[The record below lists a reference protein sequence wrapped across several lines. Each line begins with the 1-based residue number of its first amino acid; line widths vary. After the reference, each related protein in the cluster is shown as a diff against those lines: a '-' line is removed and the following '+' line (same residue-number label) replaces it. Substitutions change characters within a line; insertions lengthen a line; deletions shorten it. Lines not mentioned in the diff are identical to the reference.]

1 MVIYIPNERYIAT
14 LRLGGQRKQFS
25 TNISSPNFKKCRI
38 KSLFSDFCVYIC
50 KQQNNNIMP
59 FFILKTLL
67 ICTFLLTWAVL
78 GLASISLIW
87 RNKHKKDLTILL
99 APILLIYWGL
109 TSYSTCYENFFLLR
123 RTSLLP
129 TLCCWGLTFLPP
141 LLYFFI
147 RFRITGIFPKKSQWW
162 KHLLP
167 SMLLSCCYILMSV
180 LSPVTDHLTYSW
192 AEILLSF
199 PAWWTLF
206 RLTCIITGITQ
217 TFIYVLLLRNMNE
230 TDCIFLKSASDIQRK
245 SILISGV
252 FFMFLLNMFT
262 SSYICNLLYN
272 LCIGVLSG
280 YIFHNSLLHQFVKQK
295 LKSHIYRETLSPVN
309 NLNQQPESKSE
320 KKVVEKEVL
329 INGKKNSKVYLTPQK
344 INEINQL
351 LQTPEFIYDQKIKLE
366 QFAQRVAVN
375 STYLN
380 RYFNQEY
387 GCSFLQYLTSLR
399 IEQAEMLLKD
409 SNAEIG
415 DICYNTGFNS
425 PSAFH
430 KAFKTR
436 YGCSPSE
443 WRRRCLTEKLN
454 AGVQ

>member
-1 MVIYIPNERYIAT
+1 M
-14 LRLGGQRKQFS
+14 
-25 TNISSPNFKKCRI
+25 
-38 KSLFSDFCVYIC
+38 YIC

-67 ICTFLLTWAVL
+67 FCAFLLTWVVL

-87 RNKHKKDLTILL
+87 RNKHKKDLAILL

-109 TSYSTCYENFFLLR
+109 TSYSTWYENFFLLQ

-129 TLCCWGLTFLPP
+129 TLYCWGLTFLPP

-147 RFRITGIFPKKSQWW
+147 RFRITGIFPQKSQWW

-167 SMLLSCCYILMSV
+167 SILLSCCYILMSV
-180 LSPVTDHLTYSW
+180 LSPVTDRLTYSW
-192 AEILLSF
+192 AEILSSS

-230 TDCIFLKSASDIQRK
+230 TDCISLKSAPDIQRK
-245 SILISGV
+245 SILISGF
-252 FFMFLLNMFT
+252 FFMFLLNMLT
-262 SSYICNLLYN
+262 SSYTCNILYN
-272 LCIGVLSG
+272 LYIAVLGG
-280 YIFHNSLLHQFVKQK
+280 YIFYNSLLHQVIKQK
-295 LKSHIYRETLSPVN
+295 LKLHIYRETLSPLPVN
-309 NLNQQPESKSE
+309 NLNQQQESKSE
-320 KKVVEKEVL
+320 KDVVEKEVL

-399 IEQAEMLLKD
+399 IEQAEMLLRD

-443 WRRRCLTEKLN
+443 WRRRCLTEKLD
-454 AGVQ
+454 AAVQ

>member
-1 MVIYIPNERYIAT
+1 
-14 LRLGGQRKQFS
+14 
-25 TNISSPNFKKCRI
+25 
-38 KSLFSDFCVYIC
+38 
-50 KQQNNNIMP
+50 MP
-59 FFILKTLL
+59 FFIFQTLL
-67 ICTFLLTWAVL
+67 FCAFLLTWVVL

-87 RNKHKKDLTILL
+87 RNKHKKDLAILL

-109 TSYSTCYENFFLLR
+109 TSYSTWYENFFLLQ

-129 TLCCWGLTFLPP
+129 TLYCWGLTFLPP

-180 LSPVTDHLTYSW
+180 LSPVTDRLTYSW
-192 AEILLSF
+192 AEILSSS

-230 TDCIFLKSASDIQRK
+230 TDCISLKSAPDIQRK
-245 SILISGV
+245 SILISGF
-252 FFMFLLNMFT
+252 FFMFLLNMLT

-295 LKSHIYRETLSPVN
+295 LKSHIYREILSPVN

>member
-1 MVIYIPNERYIAT
+1 
-14 LRLGGQRKQFS
+14 
-25 TNISSPNFKKCRI
+25 
-38 KSLFSDFCVYIC
+38 
-50 KQQNNNIMP
+50 MP

-67 ICTFLLTWAVL
+67 FCAFLLTWVVL

-87 RNKHKKDLTILL
+87 RNKHKKDLAILL

-109 TSYSTCYENFFLLR
+109 TSYSTWYENFFLLQ

-129 TLCCWGLTFLPP
+129 TLYCWGLTFLPP

-147 RFRITGIFPKKSQWW
+147 RFRITGIFPQKSQWW

-167 SMLLSCCYILMSV
+167 SILLSCCYILMSV
-180 LSPVTDHLTYSW
+180 LSPVTDRLTYSW
-192 AEILLSF
+192 TEILSSS

-230 TDCIFLKSASDIQRK
+230 TDCISLKSAPDIQRK
-245 SILISGV
+245 SILISGF
-252 FFMFLLNMFT
+252 FFMFLLNMLT
-262 SSYICNLLYN
+262 SSYTCNILYN
-272 LCIGVLSG
+272 LYIAVLGG
-280 YIFHNSLLHQFVKQK
+280 YIFYNSLLHQVIKQK
-295 LKSHIYRETLSPVN
+295 LKLRVYQETLSPLPVN
-309 NLNQQPESKSE
+309 NLNQQQESKSE
-320 KKVVEKEVL
+320 KDVVEKEVL

-399 IEQAEMLLKD
+399 IEQAEMLLRD

-454 AGVQ
+454 AAVQ

>member
-1 MVIYIPNERYIAT
+1 
-14 LRLGGQRKQFS
+14 
-25 TNISSPNFKKCRI
+25 
-38 KSLFSDFCVYIC
+38 
-50 KQQNNNIMP
+50 MP

-67 ICTFLLTWAVL
+67 FCAFLLTWVVL

-87 RNKHKKDLTILL
+87 RNKHKKDLAILL

-109 TSYSTCYENFFLLR
+109 TSYSTWYENFFLLQ

-129 TLCCWGLTFLPP
+129 TLYCWGLTFLPP

-147 RFRITGIFPKKSQWW
+147 RFRITGIFPQKSQWW

-167 SMLLSCCYILMSV
+167 SILLSCCYILMSV
-180 LSPVTDHLTYSW
+180 LSPVTDRLTYSW
-192 AEILLSF
+192 AEILSSS

-230 TDCIFLKSASDIQRK
+230 TDCISLKSAPDIQRK
-245 SILISGV
+245 SILISG
-252 FFMFLLNMFT
+252 FFFIFLLNMLT
-262 SSYICNLLYN
+262 SSYICNILYN
-272 LCIGVLSG
+272 LYIAVLGG
-280 YIFHNSLLHQFVKQK
+280 YIFYNSLLHQVIKQK
-295 LKSHIYRETLSPVN
+295 LKLHIYRETLSPLPVN
-309 NLNQQPESKSE
+309 NLNQQQESKSE
-320 KKVVEKEVL
+320 KDVVEKEVL

-399 IEQAEMLLKD
+399 IEQAEMLLRD

-454 AGVQ
+454 AAVQ

>member
-1 MVIYIPNERYIAT
+1 
-14 LRLGGQRKQFS
+14 
-25 TNISSPNFKKCRI
+25 
-38 KSLFSDFCVYIC
+38 
-50 KQQNNNIMP
+50 MP

-67 ICTFLLTWAVL
+67 FCAFLLTWVVL

-87 RNKHKKDLTILL
+87 RNKHKKDLAILL

-109 TSYSTCYENFFLLR
+109 TSYSTWYENFFLLQ

-129 TLCCWGLTFLPP
+129 TLYCWGLTFLPP

-147 RFRITGIFPKKSQWW
+147 RFRITGIFPQKSQWW

-167 SMLLSCCYILMSV
+167 SILLSCCYILMSV
-180 LSPVTDHLTYSW
+180 LSPVTDRLTYSW
-192 AEILLSF
+192 AEILSSS

-230 TDCIFLKSASDIQRK
+230 TDCISLKSAPDIQRK
-245 SILISGV
+245 SILISGF
-252 FFMFLLNMFT
+252 FFMFLLNMLT
-262 SSYICNLLYN
+262 SSYTCNILYN
-272 LCIGVLSG
+272 LYIAVLGG
-280 YIFHNSLLHQFVKQK
+280 YIFYNSLLHQVIKQK
-295 LKSHIYRETLSPVN
+295 LKLHIYRETLSPLPVN
-309 NLNQQPESKSE
+309 NLNQQQESKSE
-320 KKVVEKEVL
+320 KDVVEKEVL

-399 IEQAEMLLKD
+399 IEQAEMLLRD

-443 WRRRCLTEKLN
+443 WRRRCLTEKLD
-454 AGVQ
+454 AAVQ

>member
-1 MVIYIPNERYIAT
+1 
-14 LRLGGQRKQFS
+14 
-25 TNISSPNFKKCRI
+25 
-38 KSLFSDFCVYIC
+38 
-50 KQQNNNIMP
+50 MP

-67 ICTFLLTWAVL
+67 FCAFLLTWVVL

-87 RNKHKKDLTILL
+87 RNKHKKDLAILL

-109 TSYSTCYENFFLLR
+109 TSYSTWYENFFLLQ

-129 TLCCWGLTFLPP
+129 TLYCWGLTFLPP

-147 RFRITGIFPKKSQWW
+147 RFRITGIFPQKSQWW

-167 SMLLSCCYILMSV
+167 SILLSCCYILMSV
-180 LSPVTDHLTYSW
+180 LSPVTDRLTYSW
-192 AEILLSF
+192 AEILSSS

-230 TDCIFLKSASDIQRK
+230 TDCISLKSAPDIQRK
-245 SILISGV
+245 SILISG
-252 FFMFLLNMFT
+252 FFFIFLLNMLT
-262 SSYICNLLYN
+262 SSYICNILYN
-272 LCIGVLSG
+272 LYIAVLGG
-280 YIFHNSLLHQFVKQK
+280 YIFYNSLLHQVIKQK
-295 LKSHIYRETLSPVN
+295 LKLHIYRETLSPLPVN
-309 NLNQQPESKSE
+309 NLNQQQESKSE
-320 KKVVEKEVL
+320 KDVVEKEVL

-366 QFAQRVAVN
+366 QFAQRVAAN

-399 IEQAEMLLKD
+399 IEQAEMLLRD

-454 AGVQ
+454 AAVQ

>member
-1 MVIYIPNERYIAT
+1 
-14 LRLGGQRKQFS
+14 
-25 TNISSPNFKKCRI
+25 
-38 KSLFSDFCVYIC
+38 
-50 KQQNNNIMP
+50 MP

-67 ICTFLLTWAVL
+67 FCAFLLTWVVL

-87 RNKHKKDLTILL
+87 RNKHKKDLAILL

-109 TSYSTCYENFFLLR
+109 TSYSTWYENFFLLQ

-129 TLCCWGLTFLPP
+129 TLYCWGLTFLPP

-147 RFRITGIFPKKSQWW
+147 RFRITGIFPQKSQWW

-167 SMLLSCCYILMSV
+167 SILLSCCYILMSV
-180 LSPVTDHLTYSW
+180 LSPVTDRLTYSW
-192 AEILLSF
+192 AEILSSS

-217 TFIYVLLLRNMNE
+217 IFIYVLLLRNMNE
-230 TDCIFLKSASDIQRK
+230 TDCISLKSAPDIQRK
-245 SILISGV
+245 SILISGF
-252 FFMFLLNMFT
+252 FFMFLLNMLT
-262 SSYICNLLYN
+262 SSYTCNILYN
-272 LCIGVLSG
+272 LYIAVLGG
-280 YIFHNSLLHQFVKQK
+280 YIFYNSLLHQVIKQK
-295 LKSHIYRETLSPVN
+295 LKLRVYQETLSPLPVN
-309 NLNQQPESKSE
+309 NLNQQQESKSE
-320 KKVVEKEVL
+320 KDVVEKEVL
-329 INGKKNSKVYLTPQK
+329 INGKKSSKVYLTPQK

-399 IEQAEMLLKD
+399 IEQAEMLLRD

-454 AGVQ
+454 AAVQ

>member
-1 MVIYIPNERYIAT
+1 
-14 LRLGGQRKQFS
+14 
-25 TNISSPNFKKCRI
+25 
-38 KSLFSDFCVYIC
+38 
-50 KQQNNNIMP
+50 MP

-67 ICTFLLTWAVL
+67 FCAFLLTWVVL

-87 RNKHKKDLTILL
+87 RNKHKKDLAILL

-109 TSYSTCYENFFLLR
+109 TSYSTWYENFFLLQ

-129 TLCCWGLTFLPP
+129 TLYCWGLTFLPP

-147 RFRITGIFPKKSQWW
+147 RFRITGIFPQKSQWW

-167 SMLLSCCYILMSV
+167 SILLSCCYILMSV
-180 LSPVTDHLTYSW
+180 LSPVTDRLTYSW
-192 AEILLSF
+192 AEILSSS

-206 RLTCIITGITQ
+206 RLTCVITGITQ

-230 TDCIFLKSASDIQRK
+230 TDCISLKSAPDIQRK
-245 SILISGV
+245 SILISG
-252 FFMFLLNMFT
+252 FFFIFLLNMLT
-262 SSYICNLLYN
+262 SSYICNILYN
-272 LCIGVLSG
+272 LYIAVLGG
-280 YIFHNSLLHQFVKQK
+280 YIFYNSLLHQVIKQK
-295 LKSHIYRETLSPVN
+295 LKLHIYRETLSPLPVN
-309 NLNQQPESKSE
+309 NLNQQQESKSE
-320 KKVVEKEVL
+320 KDVVEKEVL

-399 IEQAEMLLKD
+399 IEQAEMLLRD

-454 AGVQ
+454 AAVQ

>member
-1 MVIYIPNERYIAT
+1 
-14 LRLGGQRKQFS
+14 
-25 TNISSPNFKKCRI
+25 
-38 KSLFSDFCVYIC
+38 
-50 KQQNNNIMP
+50 MP

-67 ICTFLLTWAVL
+67 FCAFLLTWVVL

-87 RNKHKKDLTILL
+87 RNKHKKDLAILL

-109 TSYSTCYENFFLLR
+109 TSYSTWYENFFLLQ

-129 TLCCWGLTFLPP
+129 TLYCWGLTFLPP

-147 RFRITGIFPKKSQWW
+147 RFRITGIFPQKSQWW

-167 SMLLSCCYILMSV
+167 SILLSCCYILMSV
-180 LSPVTDHLTYSW
+180 LSPVTDRLTYSW
-192 AEILLSF
+192 AEILSSS

-230 TDCIFLKSASDIQRK
+230 TDCISLKSAPDIQRK
-245 SILISGV
+245 SILISG
-252 FFMFLLNMFT
+252 FFFIFLLNMLT
-262 SSYICNLLYN
+262 SSYICNILYN
-272 LCIGVLSG
+272 LYIAVLGG
-280 YIFHNSLLHQFVKQK
+280 YIFYNSLLHQVIKQK
-295 LKSHIYRETLSPVN
+295 LKLRVYQETLSPLPVN
-309 NLNQQPESKSE
+309 NLNQQQESKSE
-320 KKVVEKEVL
+320 KDVVEKEVL
-329 INGKKNSKVYLTPQK
+329 INGKKSSKVYLTPQK

-399 IEQAEMLLKD
+399 IEQAEMLLRD

-454 AGVQ
+454 AAVQ

>member
-1 MVIYIPNERYIAT
+1 M
-14 LRLGGQRKQFS
+14 
-25 TNISSPNFKKCRI
+25 
-38 KSLFSDFCVYIC
+38 YIC

-67 ICTFLLTWAVL
+67 FCAFLLTWVVL

-87 RNKHKKDLTILL
+87 RNKHKKDLAILL

-109 TSYSTCYENFFLLR
+109 TSYSTWYENFFLLQ

-129 TLCCWGLTFLPP
+129 TLYCWGLTFLPP

-147 RFRITGIFPKKSQWW
+147 RFRITGIFPQKSQWW

-167 SMLLSCCYILMSV
+167 SILLSCCYILMSV
-180 LSPVTDHLTYSW
+180 LSPVTDRLTYSW
-192 AEILLSF
+192 AEILSSS

-230 TDCIFLKSASDIQRK
+230 TDCISLKSAPDIQRK
-245 SILISGV
+245 SILISGF
-252 FFMFLLNMFT
+252 FFMFLLNMLT
-262 SSYICNLLYN
+262 SSYTCNILYN
-272 LCIGVLSG
+272 LYIAVLGG
-280 YIFHNSLLHQFVKQK
+280 YIFYNSLLHQVIKQK
-295 LKSHIYRETLSPVN
+295 LKLRVYQETLSPLPVN
-309 NLNQQPESKSE
+309 NLNQQQESKSE
-320 KKVVEKEVL
+320 KDVVEKEVL
-329 INGKKNSKVYLTPQK
+329 INGKKSSKVYLTPQK

-399 IEQAEMLLKD
+399 IEQAEMLLRD

-454 AGVQ
+454 AAVQ

>member
-1 MVIYIPNERYIAT
+1 
-14 LRLGGQRKQFS
+14 
-25 TNISSPNFKKCRI
+25 
-38 KSLFSDFCVYIC
+38 
-50 KQQNNNIMP
+50 MP

-67 ICTFLLTWAVL
+67 FCAFLLTWVVL

-87 RNKHKKDLTILL
+87 RNKHKKDLAILL

-109 TSYSTCYENFFLLR
+109 TSYSTWYENFFLLQ

-129 TLCCWGLTFLPP
+129 TLYCWGLTFLPP

-147 RFRITGIFPKKSQWW
+147 RFRITGIFPQKSQWW

-167 SMLLSCCYILMSV
+167 SILLSCCYILMSV
-180 LSPVTDHLTYSW
+180 LSPVTDRLTYSW
-192 AEILLSF
+192 AEILSSP

-230 TDCIFLKSASDIQRK
+230 TDCISLKSAPDIQRK
-245 SILISGV
+245 SILISGF
-252 FFMFLLNMFT
+252 FFMFLLNMLT
-262 SSYICNLLYN
+262 SSYTCNILYN
-272 LCIGVLSG
+272 LYIAVLGG
-280 YIFHNSLLHQFVKQK
+280 YIFYNSLLHQVIKQK
-295 LKSHIYRETLSPVN
+295 LKLRVYQETLSPLPVN
-309 NLNQQPESKSE
+309 NLNQQQESKSE
-320 KKVVEKEVL
+320 KDVVEKEVL

-399 IEQAEMLLKD
+399 IEQAEMLLRD

-443 WRRRCLTEKLN
+443 WRRRCLTEKLD
-454 AGVQ
+454 AAVQ

>member
-1 MVIYIPNERYIAT
+1 
-14 LRLGGQRKQFS
+14 
-25 TNISSPNFKKCRI
+25 
-38 KSLFSDFCVYIC
+38 
-50 KQQNNNIMP
+50 MP

-67 ICTFLLTWAVL
+67 FCAFLLTWVVL

-87 RNKHKKDLTILL
+87 RNKHKKDLAILL

-109 TSYSTCYENFFLLR
+109 TSYSTWYENFFLLQ

-129 TLCCWGLTFLPP
+129 TLYCWGLTFLPP

-147 RFRITGIFPKKSQWW
+147 RFRITGIFPQKSQWW

-167 SMLLSCCYILMSV
+167 SILLSCCYILMSV
-180 LSPVTDHLTYSW
+180 LSPVTDRLTYSW
-192 AEILLSF
+192 AEILSSS

-230 TDCIFLKSASDIQRK
+230 TDCISLKSAPDIQRK
-245 SILISGV
+245 SILISGF
-252 FFMFLLNMFT
+252 FFMFLLNMLT
-262 SSYICNLLYN
+262 SSYTCNILYN
-272 LCIGVLSG
+272 LYIAVLGG
-280 YIFHNSLLHQFVKQK
+280 YIFYNSLLHQVIKQK
-295 LKSHIYRETLSPVN
+295 LKLRVYQETLPPLPVN
-309 NLNQQPESKSE
+309 NLNQQQESKSE
-320 KKVVEKEVL
+320 KDVVEKEVL
-329 INGKKNSKVYLTPQK
+329 INGKKSSKVYLTPQK

-399 IEQAEMLLKD
+399 IEQAEMLLRD

-454 AGVQ
+454 AAVQ

>member
-1 MVIYIPNERYIAT
+1 MVIYIPNERYIVT
-14 LRLGGQRKQFS
+14 LRLGGKG
-25 TNISSPNFKKCRI
+25 NNFLPTFHYQTLKKCRI

-87 RNKHKKDLTILL
+87 RNKHKKDLAILL

-109 TSYSTCYENFFLLR
+109 TSYSTLYENFFLLQ

-129 TLCCWGLTFLPP
+129 TLYCWGLTFLPP

-147 RFRITGIFPKKSQWW
+147 RFRITGIFPQKPQWW
-162 KHLLP
+162 KHMLP
-167 SMLLSCCYILMSV
+167 SMVLSCCYILMSV
-180 LSPVTDHLTYSW
+180 LSPVADRLTYSW
-192 AEILLSF
+192 AEILSSF

-217 TFIYVLLLRNMNE
+217 TFIYVLLLRKMNE

-245 SILISGV
+245 SILISGF

-272 LCIGVLSG
+272 LCIGILSG
-280 YIFHNSLLHQFVKQK
+280 YIFYNSLLHQFVKQK
-295 LKSHIYRETLSPVN
+295 LKLRIYRETSSQFPVN
-309 NLNQQPESKSE
+309 NLNQQLESKSE
-320 KKVVEKEVL
+320 KEVVEKEVL

-344 INEINQL
+344 IDEINQL

-399 IEQAEMLLKD
+399 IEKAEMLLRD
-409 SNAEIG
+409 SNAEIE
-415 DICYNTGFNS
+415 DIPVGGINLS
-425 PSAFH
+425 
-430 KAFKTR
+430 
-436 YGCSPSE
+436 
-443 WRRRCLTEKLN
+443 
-454 AGVQ
+454 

>member
-1 MVIYIPNERYIAT
+1 
-14 LRLGGQRKQFS
+14 
-25 TNISSPNFKKCRI
+25 
-38 KSLFSDFCVYIC
+38 
-50 KQQNNNIMP
+50 MP

-67 ICTFLLTWAVL
+67 TCTFLLTWAVL

-87 RNKHKKDLTILL
+87 RNKHKKDLVILL

-109 TSYSTCYENFFLLR
+109 TSYSTWYENFFLLQK
-123 RTSLLP
+123 TSLLP
-129 TLCCWGLTFLPP
+129 TLYCWGLTFLPP

-147 RFRITGIFPKKSQWW
+147 RFRITGIFPQKSQWW

-180 LSPVTDHLTYSW
+180 LSPVTDRLTYSW
-192 AEILLSF
+192 TEILSSS

-230 TDCIFLKSASDIQRK
+230 TDCISLKSAPDIQRK
-245 SILISGV
+245 SILISG
-252 FFMFLLNMFT
+252 FFFIFLLNMLT
-262 SSYICNLLYN
+262 SSYICNILYN
-272 LCIGVLSG
+272 LYIAVLGG
-280 YIFHNSLLHQFVKQK
+280 YIFYNSLLHQVIKQK
-295 LKSHIYRETLSPVN
+295 LKLHIYRETLSPLPVN
-309 NLNQQPESKSE
+309 NLNQQQESKSE
-320 KKVVEKEVL
+320 KDVVEKEVL

-366 QFAQRVAVN
+366 QFAQRVTVN

-399 IEQAEMLLKD
+399 IEQAEMLLRD

-443 WRRRCLTEKLN
+443 WRRRYLTEKLN

>member
-1 MVIYIPNERYIAT
+1 M
-14 LRLGGQRKQFS
+14 
-25 TNISSPNFKKCRI
+25 
-38 KSLFSDFCVYIC
+38 YIC

-67 ICTFLLTWAVL
+67 FCAFLLTWVVL

-87 RNKHKKDLTILL
+87 RNKHKKDLAILL

-109 TSYSTCYENFFLLR
+109 TSYSTWYENFFLLQ

-129 TLCCWGLTFLPP
+129 TLYCWGLTFLPP

-147 RFRITGIFPKKSQWW
+147 RFRITGIFPQKSQWW

-167 SMLLSCCYILMSV
+167 SILLSCCYILMSV
-180 LSPVTDHLTYSW
+180 LSPVTDRLTYSW
-192 AEILLSF
+192 AEILSSS

-230 TDCIFLKSASDIQRK
+230 TDCISLKSAPDIQRK
-245 SILISGV
+245 SILISG
-252 FFMFLLNMFT
+252 FFFIFLLNMLT
-262 SSYICNLLYN
+262 SSYICNILYN
-272 LCIGVLSG
+272 LYIAVLGG
-280 YIFHNSLLHQFVKQK
+280 YIFYNSLLHQVIKQK
-295 LKSHIYRETLSPVN
+295 LKLHIYRETLSPLPVN
-309 NLNQQPESKSE
+309 NLNQQQESKSE
-320 KKVVEKEVL
+320 KDVVEKEVL

-387 GCSFLQYLTSLR
+387 GCSFLLYLTSLR
-399 IEQAEMLLKD
+399 IEQAEMLLRD

-430 KAFKTR
+430 KAFKNR

-454 AGVQ
+454 AAVQ

>member
-1 MVIYIPNERYIAT
+1 
-14 LRLGGQRKQFS
+14 
-25 TNISSPNFKKCRI
+25 
-38 KSLFSDFCVYIC
+38 
-50 KQQNNNIMP
+50 MP

-67 ICTFLLTWAVL
+67 FCAFLLTWVVL

-87 RNKHKKDLTILL
+87 RNKHKKDLAILL

-109 TSYSTCYENFFLLR
+109 TSYSTWYENFFLLQ

-129 TLCCWGLTFLPP
+129 TLYCWGLTFLPP

-147 RFRITGIFPKKSQWW
+147 RFRITGIFPQKSQWW

-167 SMLLSCCYILMSV
+167 SILLSCCYILMSV
-180 LSPVTDHLTYSW
+180 LSPVTDRLTYSW
-192 AEILLSF
+192 TEILSSS

-230 TDCIFLKSASDIQRK
+230 TDCISLKSAPDIQRK
-245 SILISGV
+245 SILISGF
-252 FFMFLLNMFT
+252 FFMFLLNMLT
-262 SSYICNLLYN
+262 SSYTCNILYN
-272 LCIGVLSG
+272 LYIAVLGG
-280 YIFHNSLLHQFVKQK
+280 YIFYNSLLHQVIKQK
-295 LKSHIYRETLSPVN
+295 LKLRVYQETLPPLPVN
-309 NLNQQPESKSE
+309 NLNQQQESKSE
-320 KKVVEKEVL
+320 KDVVEKEVL
-329 INGKKNSKVYLTPQK
+329 INGKKSSKVYLTPQK

-399 IEQAEMLLKD
+399 IEQAEMLLRD

-454 AGVQ
+454 AAVQ

>member
-1 MVIYIPNERYIAT
+1 
-14 LRLGGQRKQFS
+14 
-25 TNISSPNFKKCRI
+25 
-38 KSLFSDFCVYIC
+38 
-50 KQQNNNIMP
+50 MP

-67 ICTFLLTWAVL
+67 FCAFLLTWVVL

-87 RNKHKKDLTILL
+87 RNKHKKDLAILL

-109 TSYSTCYENFFLLR
+109 TSYSTWYENFFLLQ

-129 TLCCWGLTFLPP
+129 TLYCWGLTFLPP

-147 RFRITGIFPKKSQWW
+147 RFRITGIFPQKSQWW

-167 SMLLSCCYILMSV
+167 SILLSCCYILISV
-180 LSPVTDHLTYSW
+180 LSPVTDRLTYSW
-192 AEILLSF
+192 TEILSSS

-230 TDCIFLKSASDIQRK
+230 TDCISLKSAPDIQRK
-245 SILISGV
+245 SILISGF
-252 FFMFLLNMFT
+252 FFMFLLNMLT
-262 SSYICNLLYN
+262 SSYTCNILYN
-272 LCIGVLSG
+272 LYIAVLGG
-280 YIFHNSLLHQFVKQK
+280 YIFYNSLLHQVIKQK
-295 LKSHIYRETLSPVN
+295 LKLRVYQETLSPLPVN
-309 NLNQQPESKSE
+309 NLNQQQESKSE
-320 KKVVEKEVL
+320 KDVVEKEVL

-399 IEQAEMLLKD
+399 IEQAEMLLRD

-454 AGVQ
+454 AAVQ

>member
-99 APILLIYWGL
+99 ALILLIYWGL

-192 AEILLSF
+192 SEILLSF

-245 SILISGV
+245 SILISGF

-399 IEQAEMLLKD
+399 IEQAEMLLKG

>member
-1 MVIYIPNERYIAT
+1 
-14 LRLGGQRKQFS
+14 
-25 TNISSPNFKKCRI
+25 
-38 KSLFSDFCVYIC
+38 
-50 KQQNNNIMP
+50 MP

-67 ICTFLLTWAVL
+67 FCAFLLTWVVL

-87 RNKHKKDLTILL
+87 RNKHKKDLAILL

-109 TSYSTCYENFFLLR
+109 TSYSTWYENFFLLQ

-129 TLCCWGLTFLPP
+129 TLYCWGLTFLPP

-147 RFRITGIFPKKSQWW
+147 RFRITGIFPQKSQWW

-167 SMLLSCCYILMSV
+167 SILLSCCYILMSV
-180 LSPVTDHLTYSW
+180 LSPVTDRLTYSW
-192 AEILLSF
+192 TEILSSS

-230 TDCIFLKSASDIQRK
+230 TDCISLKSAPDIQRK
-245 SILISGV
+245 SILISGF
-252 FFMFLLNMFT
+252 FFMFLLNMLT
-262 SSYICNLLYN
+262 SSYTCKILYN
-272 LCIGVLSG
+272 LYIAVLGG
-280 YIFHNSLLHQFVKQK
+280 YIFYNSLLHQVIKQK
-295 LKSHIYRETLSPVN
+295 LKLRVYQETLSPLPVN
-309 NLNQQPESKSE
+309 NLNQQQESKSE
-320 KKVVEKEVL
+320 KDVVEKEVL

-399 IEQAEMLLKD
+399 IEQAEMLLRD

-454 AGVQ
+454 AAVQ

>member
-1 MVIYIPNERYIAT
+1 
-14 LRLGGQRKQFS
+14 
-25 TNISSPNFKKCRI
+25 
-38 KSLFSDFCVYIC
+38 
-50 KQQNNNIMP
+50 MP

-67 ICTFLLTWAVL
+67 FCAFLLTWVVL

-87 RNKHKKDLTILL
+87 RNKHKKDLAILL

-109 TSYSTCYENFFLLR
+109 TSYSTWYENFFLLQ

-129 TLCCWGLTFLPP
+129 TLYCWGLTFLPP

-147 RFRITGIFPKKSQWW
+147 RFRITGIFPQKSQWW

-167 SMLLSCCYILMSV
+167 SILLSCCYILMSV
-180 LSPVTDHLTYSW
+180 LSPVTDRLTYSW
-192 AEILLSF
+192 AEILSSS

-230 TDCIFLKSASDIQRK
+230 TDCISLKSAPDIQRK
-245 SILISGV
+245 SILISGF
-252 FFMFLLNMFT
+252 FFMFLLNMLT
-262 SSYICNLLYN
+262 SSYICNILYN
-272 LCIGVLSG
+272 LYIAVLGG
-280 YIFHNSLLHQFVKQK
+280 YIFYNSLLHQVIKQK
-295 LKSHIYRETLSPVN
+295 LKLRVYQETLSPLPVN
-309 NLNQQPESKSE
+309 NLNQQQESKSE
-320 KKVVEKEVL
+320 KDVVEKEVL

-366 QFAQRVAVN
+366 QFAQRVAIN

-399 IEQAEMLLKD
+399 IEQAEMLLRD

-454 AGVQ
+454 AAVQ

>member
-1 MVIYIPNERYIAT
+1 
-14 LRLGGQRKQFS
+14 
-25 TNISSPNFKKCRI
+25 
-38 KSLFSDFCVYIC
+38 
-50 KQQNNNIMP
+50 MP

-67 ICTFLLTWAVL
+67 FCAFLLTWVVL

-87 RNKHKKDLTILL
+87 RNKHKKDLAILL

-109 TSYSTCYENFFLLR
+109 TSYSTWYENFFLLQ

-129 TLCCWGLTFLPP
+129 TLYCWGLTFLPP

-147 RFRITGIFPKKSQWW
+147 RFRITGIFPQKSQWW

-167 SMLLSCCYILMSV
+167 SILLSCCYILMSV
-180 LSPVTDHLTYSW
+180 LSPVTDRLTYSW
-192 AEILLSF
+192 AEILSSS

-230 TDCIFLKSASDIQRK
+230 TDCISLKSAPDIQRK
-245 SILISGV
+245 SILISG
-252 FFMFLLNMFT
+252 FFFIFLLNMLT
-262 SSYICNLLYN
+262 SSYICNILYN
-272 LCIGVLSG
+272 LYIAVLGG
-280 YIFHNSLLHQFVKQK
+280 YIFYNSLLHQVIKQK
-295 LKSHIYRETLSPVN
+295 LKLRVYQETLSPLPVN
-309 NLNQQPESKSE
+309 NLNQQQESKSE
-320 KKVVEKEVL
+320 KDVVEKEVL
-329 INGKKNSKVYLTPQK
+329 INGKKSSKVYLTPQK

-366 QFAQRVAVN
+366 QFAQKVAVN

-399 IEQAEMLLKD
+399 IEQAEMLLRD

-454 AGVQ
+454 AAVQ

>member
-1 MVIYIPNERYIAT
+1 
-14 LRLGGQRKQFS
+14 
-25 TNISSPNFKKCRI
+25 
-38 KSLFSDFCVYIC
+38 
-50 KQQNNNIMP
+50 MP

-87 RNKHKKDLTILL
+87 RNKHKKDLAILL

-109 TSYSTCYENFFLLR
+109 TSYSTLYENFFLLQ

-129 TLCCWGLTFLPP
+129 TLYCWGLTFLPP

-147 RFRITGIFPKKSQWW
+147 RFRITGIFPLKSQWW
-162 KHLLP
+162 KHMLP
-167 SMLLSCCYILMSV
+167 SMVLSCCYILMSV
-180 LSPVTDHLTYSW
+180 LSQVADRLTYSW
-192 AEILLSF
+192 AEILSSF

-217 TFIYVLLLRNMNE
+217 TFIYILLLRNMNE

-245 SILISGV
+245 SILISGF

-272 LCIGVLSG
+272 LCIGALSG
-280 YIFHNSLLHQFVKQK
+280 YIFYNSLLHQFIKQK
-295 LKSHIYRETLSPVN
+295 LKLRIYRETLSPFPVN
-309 NLNQQPESKSE
+309 TLNQQLESKSE
-320 KKVVEKEVL
+320 KDVVEKEVL
-329 INGKKNSKVYLTPQK
+329 INDKRNSKVYLTPQK
-344 INEINQL
+344 IDEINQL

-399 IEQAEMLLKD
+399 IEKAEMLLRD
-409 SNAEIG
+409 SNAEIE

-430 KAFKTR
+430 KAFKNR

-443 WRRRCLTEKLN
+443 WRRRCLT
-454 AGVQ
+454 

>member
-1 MVIYIPNERYIAT
+1 
-14 LRLGGQRKQFS
+14 
-25 TNISSPNFKKCRI
+25 
-38 KSLFSDFCVYIC
+38 
-50 KQQNNNIMP
+50 
-59 FFILKTLL
+59 
-67 ICTFLLTWAVL
+67 
-78 GLASISLIW
+78 
-87 RNKHKKDLTILL
+87 
-99 APILLIYWGL
+99 
-109 TSYSTCYENFFLLR
+109 
-123 RTSLLP
+123 
-129 TLCCWGLTFLPP
+129 
-141 LLYFFI
+141 
-147 RFRITGIFPKKSQWW
+147 
-162 KHLLP
+162 
-167 SMLLSCCYILMSV
+167 MSV
-180 LSPVTDHLTYSW
+180 LSPVTDRLTYSW
-192 AEILLSF
+192 AEILSSS

-230 TDCIFLKSASDIQRK
+230 TDCISLKSAPDIQRK
-245 SILISGV
+245 SILISGF
-252 FFMFLLNMFT
+252 FFMFLLNMLT
-262 SSYICNLLYN
+262 SSYTCNILYN
-272 LCIGVLSG
+272 LYIAVLGG
-280 YIFHNSLLHQFVKQK
+280 YIFYNSLLHQVIKQK
-295 LKSHIYRETLSPVN
+295 LKLRVYQETLSPLPVN
-309 NLNQQPESKSE
+309 NLNQQQESKSE
-320 KKVVEKEVL
+320 KDVVEKEVL

-399 IEQAEMLLKD
+399 IEQAEMLLRD

-443 WRRRCLTEKLN
+443 WRRRCLTEKLD
-454 AGVQ
+454 AAVQ

>member
-1 MVIYIPNERYIAT
+1 
-14 LRLGGQRKQFS
+14 
-25 TNISSPNFKKCRI
+25 
-38 KSLFSDFCVYIC
+38 
-50 KQQNNNIMP
+50 MP

-87 RNKHKKDLTILL
+87 RNKHKKDLVILL

-109 TSYSTCYENFFLLR
+109 TSYSTLYENFFLLQ

-129 TLCCWGLTFLPP
+129 TLYCWGLNFLPP

-147 RFRITGIFPKKSQWW
+147 RFRITGIFPLKSQWW
-162 KHLLP
+162 KHMLP
-167 SMLLSCCYILMSV
+167 SMVLSCCYILMSV
-180 LSPVTDHLTYSW
+180 LNPVADRLTYSW
-192 AEILLSF
+192 AEILSSF

-245 SILISGV
+245 SILILGF

-280 YIFHNSLLHQFVKQK
+280 YIFYNSLLHQFVKQK
-295 LKSHIYRETLSPVN
+295 FKSHIYRETLSPFPVN
-309 NLNQQPESKSE
+309 NLNQQLESKSE
-320 KKVVEKEVL
+320 KEVVEKEVL

-344 INEINQL
+344 IDEINQL

-399 IEQAEMLLKD
+399 IEQAEMLLRN
-409 SNAEIG
+409 SNAEIE

-430 KAFKTR
+430 KAFKNR

-443 WRRRCLTEKLN
+443 WRRRCLT
-454 AGVQ
+454 

>member
-1 MVIYIPNERYIAT
+1 
-14 LRLGGQRKQFS
+14 
-25 TNISSPNFKKCRI
+25 
-38 KSLFSDFCVYIC
+38 
-50 KQQNNNIMP
+50 MP

-67 ICTFLLTWAVL
+67 FCAFLLTWVVL

-87 RNKHKKDLTILL
+87 RNKHKKDLAILL

-109 TSYSTCYENFFLLR
+109 TSYSTWYENFFLLQ

-129 TLCCWGLTFLPP
+129 TLYCWGLTFLPP

-147 RFRITGIFPKKSQWW
+147 RFRITGIFPQKSQWW

-167 SMLLSCCYILMSV
+167 SILLSCCYILMSV
-180 LSPVTDHLTYSW
+180 LSPVTDRLTYSW
-192 AEILLSF
+192 AEILSSS

-230 TDCIFLKSASDIQRK
+230 TDCISLKSAPDIQRK
-245 SILISGV
+245 SILISGF
-252 FFMFLLNMFT
+252 FFMFLLNMLT
-262 SSYICNLLYN
+262 SSYTCNILYN
-272 LCIGVLSG
+272 LYIAVLGG
-280 YIFHNSLLHQFVKQK
+280 YIFYNSLLHQVIKQK
-295 LKSHIYRETLSPVN
+295 LKLRVYQETLSPLPVN
-309 NLNQQPESKSE
+309 NLNQQQESKSE
-320 KKVVEKEVL
+320 KDVVEKEVL

-399 IEQAEMLLKD
+399 IEEAEMLLRD

-443 WRRRCLTEKLN
+443 WRRRCLTEKLD
-454 AGVQ
+454 AAVQ

>member
-1 MVIYIPNERYIAT
+1 M
-14 LRLGGQRKQFS
+14 
-25 TNISSPNFKKCRI
+25 
-38 KSLFSDFCVYIC
+38 YIC

-67 ICTFLLTWAVL
+67 FCAFLLTWVVL

-87 RNKHKKDLTILL
+87 RNKHKKDLAILL

-109 TSYSTCYENFFLLR
+109 TSYSTWYENFFLLQ

-129 TLCCWGLTFLPP
+129 TLYCWGLTFLPP

-147 RFRITGIFPKKSQWW
+147 RFRITGIFPQKSQWW

-167 SMLLSCCYILMSV
+167 SILLSCCYILMSV
-180 LSPVTDHLTYSW
+180 LSPVTDRLTYSW
-192 AEILLSF
+192 AEILSSS

-230 TDCIFLKSASDIQRK
+230 TDCISLKSAPDIQRK
-245 SILISGV
+245 SILISG
-252 FFMFLLNMFT
+252 FFFIFLLNMLA
-262 SSYICNLLYN
+262 SSYICNILYN
-272 LCIGVLSG
+272 LYIAVLGG
-280 YIFHNSLLHQFVKQK
+280 YIFYNSLLHQVIKQK
-295 LKSHIYRETLSPVN
+295 LKLHIYRETLSPLPVN
-309 NLNQQPESKSE
+309 NLNQQQESKSE
-320 KKVVEKEVL
+320 KDVVEKEVL
-329 INGKKNSKVYLTPQK
+329 INGKKSSKVYLTPQK

-399 IEQAEMLLKD
+399 IEQAEMLLRD

-454 AGVQ
+454 AAVQ

>member
-1 MVIYIPNERYIAT
+1 
-14 LRLGGQRKQFS
+14 
-25 TNISSPNFKKCRI
+25 
-38 KSLFSDFCVYIC
+38 
-50 KQQNNNIMP
+50 MP

-67 ICTFLLTWAVL
+67 FCAFLLTWVVL

-87 RNKHKKDLTILL
+87 RNKHKKELAILL

-109 TSYSTCYENFFLLR
+109 TSYSTWYENFFLLQ

-129 TLCCWGLTFLPP
+129 TLYCWGLTFLPP

-147 RFRITGIFPKKSQWW
+147 RFRITGIFPQKSQWW

-167 SMLLSCCYILMSV
+167 SILLSCCYILMSV
-180 LSPVTDHLTYSW
+180 LSPVTDRLTYSW
-192 AEILLSF
+192 AEILSSS

-230 TDCIFLKSASDIQRK
+230 TDCISLKSAPDIQRK
-245 SILISGV
+245 SILISGF
-252 FFMFLLNMFT
+252 FFMFLLNMLT
-262 SSYICNLLYN
+262 SSYTCNILYN
-272 LCIGVLSG
+272 LYIAVLGG
-280 YIFHNSLLHQFVKQK
+280 YIFYNSLLHQVIKQK
-295 LKSHIYRETLSPVN
+295 LKLHIYRETLSPLPVN
-309 NLNQQPESKSE
+309 NLNQQQESKSE
-320 KKVVEKEVL
+320 KDVVEKEVL

-399 IEQAEMLLKD
+399 IEQAEMLLRD

-443 WRRRCLTEKLN
+443 WRRRCLTEKLD
-454 AGVQ
+454 AAVQ

>member
-1 MVIYIPNERYIAT
+1 
-14 LRLGGQRKQFS
+14 
-25 TNISSPNFKKCRI
+25 
-38 KSLFSDFCVYIC
+38 
-50 KQQNNNIMP
+50 MP

-67 ICTFLLTWAVL
+67 FCAFLLTWVVL

-87 RNKHKKDLTILL
+87 RNKHKKDLAILL

-109 TSYSTCYENFFLLR
+109 TSYSTWYENFFLLQ

-129 TLCCWGLTFLPP
+129 TLYCWGLTFLPP

-147 RFRITGIFPKKSQWW
+147 RFRITGIFPQKSQWW

-167 SMLLSCCYILMSV
+167 SILLSCCYILMSV
-180 LSPVTDHLTYSW
+180 LSPVTDRLTYSW
-192 AEILLSF
+192 AEILSSP

-230 TDCIFLKSASDIQRK
+230 TDCISLKSAPDIQRK
-245 SILISGV
+245 SILISG
-252 FFMFLLNMFT
+252 FFFIFLLNMLT
-262 SSYICNLLYN
+262 SSYICNILYN
-272 LCIGVLSG
+272 LYIAVLGG
-280 YIFHNSLLHQFVKQK
+280 YIFYNSLLHQVIKQK
-295 LKSHIYRETLSPVN
+295 LKLHIYRETLSPLPVN
-309 NLNQQPESKSE
+309 NLNQQQESKSE
-320 KKVVEKEVL
+320 KDVVEKEVL

-399 IEQAEMLLKD
+399 IEQAEMLLRD

-443 WRRRCLTEKLN
+443 WRRRCLTEKLD
-454 AGVQ
+454 AAVQ

>member
-1 MVIYIPNERYIAT
+1 
-14 LRLGGQRKQFS
+14 
-25 TNISSPNFKKCRI
+25 
-38 KSLFSDFCVYIC
+38 
-50 KQQNNNIMP
+50 MP

-87 RNKHKKDLTILL
+87 RNKHKKDLAILL

-109 TSYSTCYENFFLLR
+109 TSYSTLYENFFLLQ

-129 TLCCWGLTFLPP
+129 TLYCWGLTFLPP

-147 RFRITGIFPKKSQWW
+147 RFRITGIFPQKSQWW
-162 KHLLP
+162 KHMLP
-167 SMLLSCCYILMSV
+167 SMVLSWCYILMSV
-180 LSPVTDHLTYSW
+180 LSPVADRLTYSW
-192 AEILLSF
+192 TEILSSF

-217 TFIYVLLLRNMNE
+217 TFIYVLLLRKMNE

-245 SILISGV
+245 SILISGF

-272 LCIGVLSG
+272 LCIGILSG
-280 YIFHNSLLHQFVKQK
+280 YIFYNSLLHQFVKQK
-295 LKSHIYRETLSPVN
+295 LKLRIYRETSSQFPVN
-309 NLNQQPESKSE
+309 NLNQQLESKSE
-320 KKVVEKEVL
+320 KEVVEKEVL

-344 INEINQL
+344 IDEINQL

-399 IEQAEMLLKD
+399 IEKAEMLLRD
-409 SNAEIG
+409 SNAEIE

-430 KAFKTR
+430 KAFKNR

-443 WRRRCLTEKLN
+443 WRRRCLT
-454 AGVQ
+454 

>member
-1 MVIYIPNERYIAT
+1 M
-14 LRLGGQRKQFS
+14 
-25 TNISSPNFKKCRI
+25 
-38 KSLFSDFCVYIC
+38 YIC

-67 ICTFLLTWAVL
+67 FCAFLLTWVVL

-87 RNKHKKDLTILL
+87 RNKHKKDLAILL

-109 TSYSTCYENFFLLR
+109 TSYSTWYENFFLLQ

-129 TLCCWGLTFLPP
+129 TLYCWGLTFLPP

-147 RFRITGIFPKKSQWW
+147 RFRITGIFPQKSQWW

-167 SMLLSCCYILMSV
+167 SILLSCCYILMSV
-180 LSPVTDHLTYSW
+180 LSPVTDRLTYSW
-192 AEILLSF
+192 AEILSSS

-230 TDCIFLKSASDIQRK
+230 TDCISLKSAPDIQRK
-245 SILISGV
+245 SILISGF
-252 FFMFLLNMFT
+252 FFMFLLNMLT
-262 SSYICNLLYN
+262 SSYTCNILYN
-272 LCIGVLSG
+272 LYIAVLGG
-280 YIFHNSLLHQFVKQK
+280 YIFYNSLLHQVIKQK
-295 LKSHIYRETLSPVN
+295 LKLRVYQETLSPLPVN
-309 NLNQQPESKSE
+309 NLNQQQESKSE
-320 KKVVEKEVL
+320 KDVVEKEVL

-366 QFAQRVAVN
+366 QFAQRVAVY

-399 IEQAEMLLKD
+399 IEQAEMLLRD

-443 WRRRCLTEKLN
+443 WRRRCLTEKLD
-454 AGVQ
+454 AAVQ

>member
-1 MVIYIPNERYIAT
+1 
-14 LRLGGQRKQFS
+14 
-25 TNISSPNFKKCRI
+25 
-38 KSLFSDFCVYIC
+38 
-50 KQQNNNIMP
+50 MP

-87 RNKHKKDLTILL
+87 RNKHKKDLAILL

-109 TSYSTCYENFFLLR
+109 TSYSTWYENFFLLQ

-129 TLCCWGLTFLPP
+129 TLYCWGLTFLPP

-147 RFRITGIFPKKSQWW
+147 RFRITGIFPQKSQWW

-167 SMLLSCCYILMSV
+167 SILLSCCYILMSV
-180 LSPVTDHLTYSW
+180 LSPVTDRLTYSW
-192 AEILLSF
+192 AEILSSS

-230 TDCIFLKSASDIQRK
+230 TDCISLKSAPDIQRK
-245 SILISGV
+245 SILISGF
-252 FFMFLLNMFT
+252 FFMFLLNMLT
-262 SSYICNLLYN
+262 SSYTCNILYN
-272 LCIGVLSG
+272 LYIAVLGG
-280 YIFHNSLLHQFVKQK
+280 YIFYNSLLHQVIKQK
-295 LKSHIYRETLSPVN
+295 LKLRVYQETLSPLPVN
-309 NLNQQPESKSE
+309 NLNQQQESKSE
-320 KKVVEKEVL
+320 KDVVEKEVL
-329 INGKKNSKVYLTPQK
+329 INGKKSSKVYLTPQK

-399 IEQAEMLLKD
+399 IEQAEMLLRD

-454 AGVQ
+454 AAVQ

>member
-1 MVIYIPNERYIAT
+1 MVIYIPNERYIVT

-25 TNISSPNFKKCRI
+25 TNISLPNFKKMQNKI
-38 KSLFSDFCVYIC
+38 TLFGLLCVHLQATE
-50 KQQNNNIMP
+50 QQYHAI
-59 FFILKTLL
+59 FILKTLL

-87 RNKHKKDLTILL
+87 RNKHKKDLVILL

-109 TSYSTCYENFFLLR
+109 TSYSTLYENFFLLQ

-129 TLCCWGLTFLPP
+129 TLYCWGLTFLPP

-147 RFRITGIFPKKSQWW
+147 RFRITGIFPLKSQWW
-162 KHLLP
+162 KHMLP
-167 SMLLSCCYILMSV
+167 SIVLSCCYILMSV
-180 LSPVTDHLTYSW
+180 LSPVADRLTYSW
-192 AEILLSF
+192 AEILSSF

-245 SILISGV
+245 SILISGF

-280 YIFHNSLLHQFVKQK
+280 YIFYNSLLHQFVKQK
-295 LKSHIYRETLSPVN
+295 FKSHIYRETLSPFPVN
-309 NLNQQPESKSE
+309 TLNQQLESKSE
-320 KKVVEKEVL
+320 KDVVEKEVL
-329 INGKKNSKVYLTPQK
+329 INDKRNSKVYLTPQK
-344 INEINQL
+344 IDEINQL

-399 IEQAEMLLKD
+399 IEQAEMLLRD
-409 SNAEIG
+409 SNAEIE

-430 KAFKTR
+430 KAFKNR
-436 YGCSPSE
+436 YGYSPSE
-443 WRRRCLTEKLN
+443 WRRRCLT
-454 AGVQ
+454 

>member
-1 MVIYIPNERYIAT
+1 
-14 LRLGGQRKQFS
+14 
-25 TNISSPNFKKCRI
+25 
-38 KSLFSDFCVYIC
+38 
-50 KQQNNNIMP
+50 MP

-67 ICTFLLTWAVL
+67 FCAFLLTWVVL

-87 RNKHKKDLTILL
+87 RNKHKKDLAILL

-109 TSYSTCYENFFLLR
+109 TSYSTWYENFFLLQ

-129 TLCCWGLTFLPP
+129 TLYCWGLTFLPP

-147 RFRITGIFPKKSQWW
+147 RFRITGIFPQKSQWW

-180 LSPVTDHLTYSW
+180 LSPVTDRLTYSW
-192 AEILLSF
+192 AEILSSF

-230 TDCIFLKSASDIQRK
+230 ADCISLKSAPDIQRK
-245 SILISGV
+245 SILISG
-252 FFMFLLNMFT
+252 FFFIFLLNMLT
-262 SSYICNLLYN
+262 SSYICNILYN
-272 LCIGVLSG
+272 LYIAVLDG
-280 YIFHNSLLHQFVKQK
+280 YIFYNSLLHQVIKQK
-295 LKSHIYRETLSPVN
+295 LKLHIYRETLSPLPVN
-309 NLNQQPESKSE
+309 NLNQQQESKSE
-320 KKVVEKEVL
+320 KDVVEKEVL

-399 IEQAEMLLKD
+399 IEQAEMLLRD

-454 AGVQ
+454 AAVQ

>member
-1 MVIYIPNERYIAT
+1 
-14 LRLGGQRKQFS
+14 
-25 TNISSPNFKKCRI
+25 
-38 KSLFSDFCVYIC
+38 
-50 KQQNNNIMP
+50 MP

-87 RNKHKKDLTILL
+87 RNKHKKDLAILL

-109 TSYSTCYENFFLLR
+109 TSYSTLYENFFLLQ

-129 TLCCWGLTFLPP
+129 TLYCWGVTFLPP

-147 RFRITGIFPKKSQWW
+147 CFRITGIFPQKSQWW
-162 KHLLP
+162 KHMLP
-167 SMLLSCCYILMSV
+167 SMVLSCCYILMSV
-180 LSPVTDHLTYSW
+180 LSPVTDRLTYSW
-192 AEILLSF
+192 AEILSSF

-217 TFIYVLLLRNMNE
+217 TFIYILLLRNMNE
-230 TDCIFLKSASDIQRK
+230 PDCIFLKSASDIQRK
-245 SILISGV
+245 SILISGF

-272 LCIGVLSG
+272 LCIGALSG
-280 YIFHNSLLHQFVKQK
+280 YIFYNSLLHQFIKQK
-295 LKSHIYRETLSPVN
+295 LKLHIYRETLSPFPVN
-309 NLNQQPESKSE
+309 NLNQQLESKSE
-320 KKVVEKEVL
+320 KEVVEKEVL
-329 INGKKNSKVYLTPQK
+329 INGKRNSKVYLTPQK
-344 INEINQL
+344 IDEINQL

-399 IEQAEMLLKD
+399 IEKAEMLLRD
-409 SNAEIG
+409 SNAEIE

-430 KAFKTR
+430 KAFKNR

-443 WRRRCLTEKLN
+443 WRRRCLT
-454 AGVQ
+454 